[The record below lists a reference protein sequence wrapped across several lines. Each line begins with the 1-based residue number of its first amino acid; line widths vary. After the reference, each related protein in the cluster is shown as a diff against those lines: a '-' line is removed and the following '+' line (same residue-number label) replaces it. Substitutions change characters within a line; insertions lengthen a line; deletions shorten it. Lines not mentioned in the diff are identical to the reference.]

1 MYLHLQIFHK
11 PRTNIQDDYASS
23 RNYAPTKAIIIV
35 SVLSEKSQLYNLS
48 ETGVHYHSRT
58 WVLDFLKL
66 TEVDEHTSDG
76 V

>member
-1 MYLHLQIFHK
+1 MIM
-11 PRTNIQDDYASS
+11 PVRA
-23 RNYAPTKAIIIV
+23 NYAPTMAIIIV

-48 ETGVHYHSRT
+48 HSRT
-58 WVLDFLKL
+58 RVLDFLKL